1 MSIEKP
7 VKRER
12 TGAEFLIFLCWLV
25 YSVSYLGKVNYS
37 ANITKIIEFY
47 HVTKAEAGMPPTFF
61 FFAYGIGQIVN
72 GFLCRKYNIK
82 YVIFTSLFASAAINL
97 FLAVNTNFAVI
108 KWLWM
113 LNGFVLSMLWP
124 TLIRLLSGNLPKSA
138 LAKSTVAM
146 GTTVAS
152 GTMVIYSLSSL
163 YAHFDYFQLAFYT
176 PAVTGISVGI
186 FWLFSYRKAV
196 DGAKA
201 FKNKDLEN
209 PEERVG
215 EGESRKQ
222 SDNEKRI
229 FAVTIG
235 VLCLYAVGINFIK
248 DGLTTWVPS
257 ILKEEYGIA
266 DSLSILLTLLLPMVA
281 IFGNIFA
288 LSVHKRIPDYV
299 SHCTLFFVLMLGF
312 IGMIVGSIK
321 LELVIVM
328 LIGLVVVSLLA
339 SSLNSLI
346 TSIFPIFMRD
356 KLNSGMFAGILNG
369 FCYAGSTLSAY
380 GLGIIADNYGWT
392 AVFLSLMA
400 FCAVMCIAWAI
411 FTVFRHIVNR

>member
-12 TGAEFLIFLCWLV
+12 TGAEFLMFLCWLV
-25 YSVSYLGKVNYS
+25 YTMSYLGKVNYS

-47 HVTKAEAGMPPTFF
+47 NVTKAEAGMPPTFF
-61 FFAYGIGQIVN
+61 FFAYGIGQVVN
-72 GFLCRKYNIK
+72 GFLCKKYNMK
-82 YVIFTSLFASAAINL
+82 YVIFTSLFSSAAINL
-97 FLAVNTNFAVI
+97 FLALNTNFAVI

-138 LAKSTVAM
+138 LAKSTVVM

-152 GTMVIYSLSSL
+152 GTLIIYALSSL

-186 FWLFSYRKAV
+186 FWLLSYKKAV
-196 DGAKA
+196 VGAKTV
-201 FKNKDLEN
+201 KDEDLEN
-209 PEERVG
+209 HDGGMG
-215 EGESRKQ
+215 EGVSRKQ

-257 ILKEEYGIA
+257 ILKEEYGLT

-288 LSVHKRIPDYV
+288 LAVRKKVPDYV
-299 SHCTLFFVLMLGF
+299 SHCALFFALMFGF

-321 LELVIVM
+321 FELVIVM
-328 LIGLVVVSLLA
+328 LIGLVVVSLFA

-346 TSIFPIFMRD
+346 TSIFPIFMRE
-356 KLNSGMFAGILNG
+356 KINSGMFAGILNG
-369 FCYAGSTLSAY
+369 FCYVGSTLSAY

-400 FCAVMCIAWAI
+400 FCAVMCVAWAV
-411 FTVFRHIVNR
+411 FTVFRHIISK